1 MGFPVVKAVSYF
13 LAHTPD
19 LVRYGSKPER
29 EIRKNPKL
37 NEKISSHLRT
47 FNEAC
52 AYPPNQ
58 VFIGNLPPES
68 LWDMQRPW
76 WKSKNNGAAR
86 MGRFGE
92 IMPETEFYG
101 LLRFADEFELILLE
115 KEFHDQVRVQL
126 GKHPLLNDTN
136 LERLGDGFPIEAIE
150 TKVASE
156 AALPLYLGDR
166 VVGCICN
173 GNEEDPFLTANILL
187 ENLACKATGI
197 LAMLWLFAQSGNDS
211 TAAGIDYVINCG
223 EEAVGDRYQRG
234 AGNLAKAMAELA
246 GCGNSTGADL
256 KAFCCGPIHSIV
268 VAAGLVQSGIFEN
281 VMVVGGGALAKLGMK
296 FRGHLASEQP
306 ILEDVLASFAILI
319 GPHDDENPVIR
330 LDAIGKHD
338 VHFGGSAQG
347 ITKALVA
354 RPLEKLGWEIPD
366 VNRYAVELHNPEI
379 TEPAGSG
386 NIPQFNYRTIASLGV
401 LRGEWS
407 RAHVNDFER
416 THGLPGFSPTQGHV
430 PSAVPYLGHARDG
443 MLRGELGNAMFIGK
457 GSLFLGKMTNLS
469 DGMSFILEAPATN
482 RPWKG

>member
-1 MGFPVVKAVSYF
+1 

-29 EIRKNPKL
+29 EIRKDAKL
-37 NEKISSHLRT
+37 NEQIASHLRT
-47 FNEAC
+47 FDDVC

-58 VFIGNLPPES
+58 VFIGSIPPES
-68 LWDMQRPW
+68 LWDAERPW

-86 MGRFGE
+86 FGPFGE
-92 IMPETEFYG
+92 IMPEAEFYG
-101 LLRFADEFELILLE
+101 LLCFADEFELILLE
-115 KEFHDQVRVQL
+115 EAFHEQVRAQL
-126 GKHPLLNDTN
+126 REHPLFQVTD
-136 LERLGDGFPIEAIE
+136 LERLGEGRPVDAIAA
-150 TKVASE
+150 KVANE
-156 AALPLYLGDR
+156 AALPLYLGGR
-166 VVGCICN
+166 MVGCIC
-173 GNEEDPFLTANILL
+173 GGHEEDPFLTPNILL

-197 LAMLWLFAQSGNDS
+197 LAMRWLFAQSGNEGITS
-211 TAAGIDYVINCG
+211 SGIDYVINSG

-246 GCGNSTGADL
+246 GCGNSTGSDL

-296 FRGHLASEQP
+296 FRGHLAGGLP

-319 GPHDDENPVIR
+319 GHHDGKNPVIR

-338 VHFGGSAQG
+338 VHYGGSAQAIAQAL
-347 ITKALVA
+347 ITT
-354 RPLEKLGWEIPD
+354 PLEKLGRKIPD
-366 VNRYAVELHNPEI
+366 INKYAVELHNPEI
-379 TEPAGSG
+379 TEPSGSG

-407 RAHVNDFER
+407 RALVNDFER

-430 PSAVPYLGHARDG
+430 PSAVPYLGHARDS
-443 MLRGELGNAMFIGK
+443 MLRGELKNAMFIGK

-469 DGMSFILEAPATN
+469 DGMSFILEAPETQ
-482 RPWKG
+482 